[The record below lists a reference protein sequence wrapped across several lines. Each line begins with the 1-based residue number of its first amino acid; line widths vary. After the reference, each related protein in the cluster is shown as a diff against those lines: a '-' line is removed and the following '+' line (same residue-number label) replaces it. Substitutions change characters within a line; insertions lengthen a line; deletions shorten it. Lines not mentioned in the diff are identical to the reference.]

1 MSPNLRRCSVVI
13 AAVLV
18 MLSLAPASQ
27 AGPGNTNK
35 SSAPKASYFLIGG
48 NAKTTL
54 ADFVQLAGGEKA
66 NIAIVTHAAEDP
78 AKMGDDL
85 QNSFNELGVKITSVI
100 LPGSKT
106 GLPKDTTAVY
116 LCGGTQSRLKRLLE
130 EPMLSQLLTFDGLI
144 GGSSAG
150 AMIAAPRMIAGG
162 MDDHVVK
169 ARSLNV
175 IEGLNFVPN
184 VVIDTH
190 VGERSRDTRLMT
202 ALVLIE
208 TAELGIGLDEDTAVY
223 IHDGKARVYGEGN
236 VRLFKRGEG
245 FRSNVEARGKNATS
259 SVHNVVMSVLSSGD
273 EFDLPVREPVA
284 SSK

>member
-1 MSPNLRRCSVVI
+1 MSPYLRQLIVI
-13 AAVLV
+13 VASVLV
-18 MLSLAPASQ
+18 TSTSGPAAQ
-27 AGPGNTNK
+27 AA
-35 SSAPKASYFLIGG
+35 SSNAPKAAFFLIGG
-48 NAKTTL
+48 NAKSTL
-54 ADFVQLAGGEKA
+54 SDFVQLAGGDKA
-66 NIAIVTHAAEDP
+66 NIAIITHAAEDP

-85 QNSFNELGVKITSVI
+85 QNSFNELGVKNTSVI

-116 LCGGTQSRLKRLLE
+116 MCGGTQTRLKRLLE

-150 AMIAAPRMIAGG
+150 AMIASPRMIAGG
-162 MDDHVVK
+162 MDDHSVK
-169 ARSLNV
+169 ARSLNIV
-175 IEGLNFVPN
+175 DGLNFVPH

-208 TAELGIGLDEDTAVY
+208 TADLGIGLDEDTAVY
-223 IHDGKARVYGEGN
+223 IHDGKAKVYGEGN

-245 FRSNVEARGKNATS
+245 FRSNVEARGKNALA
-259 SVHNVVMSVLSSGD
+259 SVHNVVFSVLSSGD
-273 EFDLPVREPVA
+273 EFDLPAREVLVPG
-284 SSK
+284 K

>member
-1 MSPNLRRCSVVI
+1 MSPYLRQLIVI
-13 AAVLV
+13 VASVLV
-18 MLSLAPASQ
+18 TSTSVPAAQS
-27 AGPGNTNK
+27 A
-35 SSAPKASYFLIGG
+35 SSNAPKAAFFLIGG
-48 NAKTTL
+48 NAKSTL
-54 ADFVQLAGGEKA
+54 SDFVQLAGGDKA
-66 NIAIVTHAAEDP
+66 NIAIITHAAEEP

-85 QNSFNELGVKITSVI
+85 QNSFNELGVKNTTVI

-116 LCGGTQSRLKRLLE
+116 MCGGTQTRLKRLLE

-150 AMIAAPRMIAGG
+150 AMIASPRMIAGG

-169 ARSLNV
+169 ARSLNIV
-175 IEGLNFVPN
+175 EGLNFVPH

-190 VGERSRDTRLMT
+190 VGERSRDTRLMA

-208 TAELGIGLDEDTAVY
+208 TADLGIGLDEDTAVY
-223 IHDGKARVYGEGN
+223 IHDGKAKVYGEGN

-245 FRSNVEARGKNATS
+245 FRSNVEARGKNTLS
-259 SVHNVVMSVLSSGD
+259 SVHNVVISVLSSGD
-273 EFDLPVREPVA
+273 DFDLPVREVLTPG
-284 SSK
+284 K

>member
-1 MSPNLRRCSVVI
+1 MSSNLRQMIVML
-13 AAVLV
+13 ATVLV
-18 MLSLAPASQ
+18 TSTSGSAAQAASS
-27 AGPGNTNK
+27 N
-35 SSAPKASYFLIGG
+35 APKAAFFLIGG
-48 NAKTTL
+48 NAKSTL
-54 ADFVQLAGGEKA
+54 SDFVQLAGGDKA
-66 NIAIVTHAAEDP
+66 NIAIITHAAEEP
-78 AKMGDDL
+78 AKLGDDL
-85 QNSFNELGVKITSVI
+85 QNSFNELGVKNTTVI

-116 LCGGTQSRLKRLLE
+116 MCGGTQTRLKRLLE

-150 AMIAAPRMIAGG
+150 AMIASPRMIAGG

-175 IEGLNFVPN
+175 VDGLNFVPR

-190 VGERSRDTRLMT
+190 VGERSRDTRLMA

-223 IHDGKARVYGEGN
+223 IHDGKAKVYGEGN

-245 FRSNVEARGKNATS
+245 FRSNVEARGKNALA
-259 SVHNVVMSVLSSGD
+259 SVHNVIISVLSSGD
-273 EFDLPVREPVA
+273 EFDLPAREVLAPG
-284 SSK
+284 K

>member
-1 MSPNLRRCSVVI
+1 MSPNPRRLF
-13 AAVLV
+13 VLFAFV
-18 MLSLAPASQ
+18 LTMLSAGMTAQAAS
-27 AGPGNTNK
+27 GN
-35 SSAPKASYFLIGG
+35 APKAAFFLIGG

-54 ADFVQLAGGEKA
+54 ADFVQLAGGDKA
-66 NIAIVTHAAEDP
+66 NIAIITHAAEEP

-85 QNSFNELGVKITSVI
+85 QNSFNELGVKNTSVI

-116 LCGGTQSRLKRLLE
+116 MCGGTQTRLKRLLE

-150 AMIAAPRMIAGG
+150 AMIASPRMIAGG
-162 MDDHVVK
+162 MDDHSVK
-169 ARSLNV
+169 ARSLNIV
-175 IEGLNFVPN
+175 DGLNFVPH

-190 VGERSRDTRLMT
+190 VGERSRDTRLMA

-223 IHDGKARVYGEGN
+223 IHDGKAKVYGEGN

-245 FRSNVEARGKNATS
+245 FRSNVEARGKNTLA
-259 SVHNVVMSVLSSGD
+259 SVHNVVFSVLSSGD
-273 EFDLPVREPVA
+273 EFDLPAREVLAPA
-284 SSK
+284 K

>member
-1 MSPNLRRCSVVI
+1 MSPNLRQLIVML

-18 MLSLAPASQ
+18 TSTSGPAVQ
-27 AGPGNTNK
+27 AASGN
-35 SSAPKASYFLIGG
+35 APKAAFFLIGG
-48 NAKTTL
+48 NAKSTL
-54 ADFVQLAGGEKA
+54 SDFVRLAGGDKA
-66 NIAIVTHAAEDP
+66 NIAIITHAAEDP
-78 AKMGDDL
+78 AKVGDDL
-85 QNSFNELGVKITSVI
+85 QNSFNELGVKNTTVI
-100 LPGSKT
+100 LPGTKT

-116 LCGGTQSRLKRLLE
+116 MCGGTQTRLKRLLE

-169 ARSLNV
+169 ARSLNIV
-175 IEGLNFVPN
+175 DGLNFVPR

-208 TAELGIGLDEDTAVY
+208 TADLGIGLDEDTAVY
-223 IHDGKARVYGEGN
+223 IHDGKAKVYGEGN

-245 FRSNVEARGKNATS
+245 FRSNVEARGKNTLS

-273 EFDLPVREPVA
+273 EFDLPAREVLAPG
-284 SSK
+284 K

>member
-1 MSPNLRRCSVVI
+1 MSSNLRQLIVMLTS
-13 AAVLV
+13 VLV
-18 MLSLAPASQ
+18 TSTSGPAAQ
-27 AGPGNTNK
+27 AG
-35 SSAPKASYFLIGG
+35 SSNAPKAAFFLIGG
-48 NAKTTL
+48 NAKSTL
-54 ADFVQLAGGEKA
+54 SDFVQLAGGDKA
-66 NIAIVTHAAEDP
+66 NIAIITHAAEEP
-78 AKMGDDL
+78 AKLGDDL
-85 QNSFNELGVKITSVI
+85 QNSFNELGVKNTTVI

-116 LCGGTQSRLKRLLE
+116 MCGGTQTRLKRLLE

-150 AMIAAPRMIAGG
+150 AMIASPRMIAGG

-175 IEGLNFVPN
+175 VDGLNFVPH

-190 VGERSRDTRLMT
+190 VGERSRDTRLMA

-223 IHDGKARVYGEGN
+223 IHDGKAKVYGEGN

-245 FRSNVEARGKNATS
+245 FRSNVEARGKNALA
-259 SVHNVVMSVLSSGD
+259 SVHNVVISVLSSGD
-273 EFDLPVREPVA
+273 EFDLPAREVLGPG
-284 SSK
+284 K

>member
-1 MSPNLRRCSVVI
+1 MSPNLRRLFVLFASVLAISLPVMTAR
-13 AAVLV
+13 AA
-18 MLSLAPASQ
+18 S
-27 AGPGNTNK
+27 GN
-35 SSAPKASYFLIGG
+35 APKAAFFLIGG

-54 ADFVQLAGGEKA
+54 ADFVQLAGGDKA
-66 NIAIVTHAAEDP
+66 NIAIITHAAEEP

-85 QNSFNELGVKITSVI
+85 QNSFNELGVKNTSVM

-116 LCGGTQSRLKRLLE
+116 MCGGTQTRLKRLLE

-150 AMIAAPRMIAGG
+150 AMIASPRMIAGG
-162 MDDHVVK
+162 MDDHSVK
-169 ARSLNV
+169 ARSLNIV
-175 IEGLNFVPN
+175 DGLNFVPH

-190 VGERSRDTRLMT
+190 VGERSRDTRLMA

-223 IHDGKARVYGEGN
+223 IHDGKAKVYGEGN

-245 FRSNVEARGKNATS
+245 FRSNVEARSKNALA
-259 SVHNVVMSVLSSGD
+259 SVHNVVFSVLSSGD
-273 EFDLPVREPVA
+273 EFDLPARDVLAPG
-284 SSK
+284 K